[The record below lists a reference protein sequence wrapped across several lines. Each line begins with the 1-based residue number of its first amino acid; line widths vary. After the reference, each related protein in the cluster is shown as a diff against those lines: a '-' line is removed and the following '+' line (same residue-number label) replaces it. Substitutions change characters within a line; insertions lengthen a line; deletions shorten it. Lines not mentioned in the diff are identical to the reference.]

1 LSKNLLIIEDDK
13 LVANIYRNKLAV
25 EGFDVTLAHD
35 GEKGLELARQTKP
48 DIILLDLL
56 LPKLTGVEV
65 LRALRASPE
74 TQAIPV
80 VVLSNTYLTSMVQE
94 AWKAGAI
101 KCLAKV
107 NCTPKQVIDVLNN
120 VLKPAAPA
128 AAQPAAPPVG
138 QTGQPPATPL
148 EAEEPEFDE
157 TLRREFVQNLPRTLG
172 TLRASLQN
180 LARAGGEG
188 TRLVQLQ
195 EFHRSIRSLSKGA
208 GLVGLLRIALVADAL
223 EVLLDEL
230 CKRPADLTSSV
241 LRTLALAVD
250 FLGYLFEHNVSGPQP
265 GVPSASILVVD
276 DDPLWRRAITHSLA
290 RVRLK
295 AVCVPDA
302 TTALT
307 LLAENDFD
315 LVLLDVVMPDM
326 DGFELCSRLRKLPAH
341 AHTPVV
347 FITSTDDLQSRTS
360 SMMSGATDFIVKP
373 FLFVEL
379 AVKALIY
386 VLRGKPAATSPAPA
400 SPPSDSSDAN
410 RLATAFDKPAGPR

>member
-1 LSKNLLIIEDDK
+1 MSKKLLIIEDDK

-35 GEKGLELARQTKP
+35 GEKGLELAQQTKP

-65 LRALRASPE
+65 LRALRAAPD

-80 VVLSNTYLTSMVQE
+80 VVLSNTYLTSMIQE
-94 AWKAGAI
+94 AWKAGATR
-101 KCLAKV
+101 CLAKV

-120 VLKPAAPA
+120 VLKAAAPA
-128 AAQPAAPPVG
+128 AAQPAVPTPSPAG
-138 QTGQPPATPL
+138 EPPATL
-148 EAEEPEFDE
+148 AEAAEPEFDE
-157 TLRREFVQNLPRTLG
+157 TLRREFVQNLPRTLSA
-172 TLRASLQN
+172 LRTALQN
-180 LARAGGEG
+180 LARAAGEG

-230 CKRPADLTSSV
+230 CKRPAGLTSSV

-250 FLGYLFEHNVSGPQP
+250 FLGYLFEHSVSGPQP
-265 GVPSASILVVD
+265 GVPAASILVVD

-302 TTALT
+302 TTALA

-360 SMMSGATDFIVKP
+360 SMMSGASDFIVKP

-379 AVKALIY
+379 AVKALLY
-386 VLRGKPAATSPAPA
+386 VLRGKPAAAPAPPA
-400 SPPSDSSDAN
+400 TPP
-410 RLATAFDKPAGPR
+410 PAQ